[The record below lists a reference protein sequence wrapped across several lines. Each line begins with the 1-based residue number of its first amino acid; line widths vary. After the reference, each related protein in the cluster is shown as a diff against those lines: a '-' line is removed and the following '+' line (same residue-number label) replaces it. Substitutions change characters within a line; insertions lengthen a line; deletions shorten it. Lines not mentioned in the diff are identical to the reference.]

1 MASGSLMHLVSI
13 SPNTDLMET
22 ANIRAQEAEVFDI
35 SHFGFINNELTIPRN
50 HDLIIPKYLLLD
62 LPANQADNQARV
74 EYIDNLINNYE
85 LIMEANNVN
94 ILSIPFLIMNN
105 LEHYTITPNNKV
117 RLTIPFEKVFSFDN
131 GIPLICIPF
140 MNIIFKLNN
149 YNQATQQSITGR
161 MINIGKFLD
170 SSTRRTMAQN
180 QHEVIVKQINKI
192 HYTSTTPNSTLN
204 INGDGYLNGV
214 ILQLTSPNATI
225 ANIRKVEFL
234 LNGNI
239 SRLELDAD
247 TLDLMA
253 VRLSDKA
260 LYINPNMDGNRLL
273 APINTNTL
281 NLSRFDSLKIKIE
294 TNLTDGFTTTM
305 HFIVNNKASIRS
317 GMIGLQFLISFTDR
331 AIIREPREFAPG
343 QRQRQPQPTQ
353 STQQVPTNGMQWICE
368 PITFDIPAD
377 TICPITHD
385 TLNPEEGIYKCITC
399 NNLIDFNA
407 FKTWIDGN
415 RSCPLCRTRDI
426 SNIYYRI
433 Q

>member
-62 LPANQADNQARV
+62 LPANQARV

-105 LEHYTITPNNKV
+105 LEPYTITPNNKV

-273 APINTNTL
+273 APITTNTL

-343 QRQRQPQPTQ
+343 QRQPQPQPTQ
-353 STQQVPTNGMQWICE
+353 STHQVPTNGMQWICE